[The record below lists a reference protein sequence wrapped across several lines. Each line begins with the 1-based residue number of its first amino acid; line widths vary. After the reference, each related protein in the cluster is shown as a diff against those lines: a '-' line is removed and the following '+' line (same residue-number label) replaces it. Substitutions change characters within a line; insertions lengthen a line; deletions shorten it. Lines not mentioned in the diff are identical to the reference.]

1 MWPVLLFSPMWQV
14 LETWLLEFGVNGT
27 SKGLEECA
35 GNGSLFRALAEAF
48 FSLFLSQAKQ
58 LVVTWLEQ

>member
-1 MWPVLLFSPMWQV
+1 MWQV